1 MVKISP
7 SVYSCDFSRMGED
20 IKRLEAAGAE
30 YVHLDV
36 MDGMFVPN
44 ISFGAL
50 VISSCRKCT
59 DMVFDAHLMI
69 NEPIRYIDDFAKAG
83 ADIINVHVEA
93 CTDLRGTLLAI
104 KDLGLKCGVTVKP
117 ATPVSAIENVMDL
130 VDLILIMSV
139 EPGFG
144 GQKFMPMA
152 IDKIKE
158 AKALIEKEG
167 REIEL
172 EVDGGIN
179 FENVNEVI
187 AAGANVIVAGS
198 AVFNA
203 EDMKAAVDRL
213 RGEK

>member
-1 MVKISP
+1 
-7 SVYSCDFSRMGED
+7 MGED